1 MRKHDPHLTTC
12 KVRTPP
18 SSLTYTYESTTPIP
32 TECLHGIQRRLD
44 GLGPIHPQRSA
55 LENVVKCTAD
65 AVDEELDTMIRTPA
79 DPAERD
85 VLQKELKLMM
95 QLLEKLTHYL
105 ETRRRRVRRAN
116 NMNASTSGVH
126 QPSSSVPASQ
136 SA

>member
-1 MRKHDPHLTTC
+1 M
-12 KVRTPP
+12 
-18 SSLTYTYESTTPIP
+18 
-32 TECLHGIQRRLD
+32 
-44 GLGPIHPQRSA
+44 
-55 LENVVKCTAD
+55 CTAD

-105 ETRRRRVRRAN
+105 ETRRRPYSHARVRRAN

-126 QPSSSVPASQ
+126 QPSSSIPPSQ